1 MEGAQVTPEKK
12 ALGERTRGMADC
24 GRGTTA
30 GYASGCRCDACR
42 KASVDYNRERRRMHA
57 FGKPSKMV
65 DAEPV
70 HRRVAKLIEMGY
82 SHSEISRLSGLG
94 ESTVYRLANGRS
106 RTGKRLKRVSR
117 HTKDAIYSIRGRRLE
132 PEQLV
137 DASEMARDV
146 SRWRDSGMTVKHMAE
161 RIGCGRQVL
170 DEVLHGRRLRVRA
183 KTLYRFRVAK
193 PGLEKE
199 AGSYLPD
206 ALEVLGI

>member
-1 MEGAQVTPEKK
+1 MTPEQK
-12 ALGERTRGMADC
+12 ALGERTRGLEDC

-42 KASVDYNRERRRMHA
+42 KASVDYNRERRRRMA
-57 FGKPSKMV
+57 YGEPSKRV

-70 HRRVAKLIEMGY
+70 HRRVLKLLGMGY
-82 SHSEISRLSGLG
+82 SHSEISRMSGLG
-94 ESTVYRLANGRS
+94 MTTIYRLEHKKS
-106 RTGKRLKRVSR
+106 RTGKELATVSR
-117 HTKDAIYSIRGRRLE
+117 STKDAIYSIRGRRLE

-137 DASEMARDV
+137 DAAEIARDV
-146 SRWRDSGMTVKHMAE
+146 SRWKDSGLTVAHMAE
-161 RIGCGRQVL
+161 SIGCGREVL
-170 DEVLHGRRLRVRA
+170 DKVAHGERKRVRA

-193 PGLEKE
+193 PGLDKE